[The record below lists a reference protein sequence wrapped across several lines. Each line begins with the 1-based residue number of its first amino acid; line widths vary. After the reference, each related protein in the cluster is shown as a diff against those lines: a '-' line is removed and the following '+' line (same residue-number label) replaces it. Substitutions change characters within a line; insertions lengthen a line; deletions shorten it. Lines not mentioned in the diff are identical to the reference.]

1 MSKLKDFLSQ
11 KLHNFKLFLDEQIEI
26 VKKEYAEIPEE
37 KYVNMKKDIEN
48 FEQNLNLFIQQM
60 NFLQGKE
67 IDECVKIFLQRYE
80 IDIEK
85 IKTLIDYPK
94 LKKYIEMFLEVIKN

>member
-11 KLHNFKLFLDEQIEI
+11 KLHNFKLFLDTQIEI
-26 VKKEYAEIPEE
+26 VLKETDISEDKFI
-37 KYVNMKKDIEN
+37 NMKKDVEN
-48 FEQNLNLFIQQM
+48 FEQNLNLFVQQM

-67 IDECVKIFLQRYE
+67 IDDCVKIFLQRYD
-80 IDIEK
+80 IDIDK

-94 LKKYIEMFLEVIKN
+94 LRKYIEMFLEVIKN

>member
-11 KLHNFKLFLDEQIEI
+11 KLHNFKIFLDTQIEI
-26 VKKEYAEIPEE
+26 VLRETDISEDKFI
-37 KYVNMKKDIEN
+37 NMKKDVEN
-48 FEQNLNLFIQQM
+48 FEENLNLFVQQM

-67 IDECVKIFLQRYE
+67 IDDCVKIFLQRYD
-80 IDIEK
+80 IDIDK